1 MSTDAT
7 KLSRRRTLQGMAAV
21 GASAA
26 LAVGT
31 LKTARASTDPGKE
44 FVFKQQMRKLW
55 EDHITWTRLYIIS
68 AIAGLPDLEPT
79 TARLLRNQDDI
90 GEAIA
95 SFYGAKAGEGLAS
108 LLKDHILGAATL
120 LAAAKAGDQP
130 EVDEASATWYANA
143 DDIGAFLHSANPD
156 NWLAADMSAQ
166 MKMHLDM
173 TLDEAVARLTGDF
186 AGDIAAYD
194 MIHDHILG
202 MADVLS
208 AGIIAQFPEQ
218 FVDSLDT
225 YGY

>member
-7 KLSRRRTLQGMAAV
+7 KLSRRRTLAGMAAL
-21 GASAA
+21 GASTAF
-26 LAVGT
+26 AVGMRES
-31 LKTARASTDPGKE
+31 ARASTDPGQE

-68 AIAGLPDLEPT
+68 AIADLPDLELT
-79 TARLLRNQDDI
+79 TARLLRNQVDI

-95 SFYGAKAGEGLAS
+95 AFYGAAAGEELAS

-120 LAAAKAGDQP
+120 LAAAKAGEQP
-130 EVDEASATWYANA
+130 KVDTASTAWYANA

-156 NWLAADMSAQ
+156 NWPAAEMSAQ

-173 TLDEAVARLTGDF
+173 TLEEAVARLTGDF

-202 MADVLS
+202 MADALS
-208 AGIIAQFPEQ
+208 AGIIAQFPEK
-218 FVDSLDT
+218 FADSH